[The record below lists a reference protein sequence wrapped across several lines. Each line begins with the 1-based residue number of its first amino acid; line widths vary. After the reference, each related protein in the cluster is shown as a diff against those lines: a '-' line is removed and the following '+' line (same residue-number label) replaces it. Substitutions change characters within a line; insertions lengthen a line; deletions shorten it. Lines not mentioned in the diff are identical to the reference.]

1 MYSGFSSPMALA
13 NSRIFSTPTQKAS
26 SYGKALPTYSRF
38 SAIRWGRLASFLVL
52 AVAPAV
58 RAKLF
63 DLQPIRVVA
72 PVLAGDVVAVLT
84 LFARQ
89 GDLGADV
96 GGGHG
101 SCLFLDCRV
110 LGRSAGVRR
119 PRWSTALRRS
129 SCGYRWCRVAV
140 A

>member
-72 PVLAGDVVAVLT
+72 PVLAGDVVAALT

-101 SCLFLDCRV
+101 SCLFLDCRCSDGR
-110 LGRSAGVRR
+110 LGFAVRVGLPPFGGHLADTGGAG
-119 PRWSTALRRS
+119 
-129 SCGYRWCRVAV
+129 
-140 A
+140 